1 MNNAEVV
8 VMVGTHHLPFDRLV
22 HWADQYA
29 AGSSAKVFVQYG
41 NSVAP
46 TICEGAFS
54 LTQAQMA
61 ELRQGAKVLVCLGGP
76 SIMVEWLRSGFRP
89 IVVPR
94 DPALGEHLD
103 EHQILFSQFMA
114 SRGWIDLAD
123 SSEQLAKLIDEHLN
137 GQAQAVDISG
147 LDSVQAAQN
156 VGRIVEDM
164 VYNRTK

>member
-1 MNNAEVV
+1 
-8 VMVGTHHLPFDRLV
+8 
-22 HWADQYA
+22 
-29 AGSSAKVFVQYG
+29 
-41 NSVAP
+41 
-46 TICEGAFS
+46 
-54 LTQAQMA
+54 
-61 ELRQGAKVLVCLGGP
+61 
-76 SIMVEWLRSGFRP
+76 MVEWLRSGFRP